1 MRLCPAPSN
10 PPGLQTVW
18 RRTRLARTLGGL
30 LLALVCTAL
39 AGWGL
44 TVPGGAASPGPQAAL
59 VETAPTTAAVA
70 TPIPLPE
77 SAENIGF
84 DGAAGTLA
92 FDSLSS
98 MASLADFYRTGLTR
112 DGWIENHA
120 PITRPKMIALSF
132 AKDGKTLSFTIL
144 QMASHATVDA
154 DGSGLIGPG
163 LEPEVTG
170 ALDAAR

>member
-1 MRLCPAPSN
+1 
-10 PPGLQTVW
+10 LQTVW

-44 TVPGGAASPGPQAAL
+44 TVPGGAASPEPQAAL
-59 VETAPTTAAVA
+59 VEETEPPTTAAVA

-98 MASLADFYRTGLTR
+98 MATLADFYRAGLTR

-132 AKDGKTLSFTIL
+132 AKDDKTLSFTIL

-154 DGSGLIGPG
+154 DGSGLISMA
-163 LEPEVTG
+163 PELTG
-170 ALDAAR
+170 SLDAER